1 VTPYR
6 DQVSQGNGS
15 SGKLRGLVVAG
26 TRSGCGKTLTTLG
39 LAAAIREHGLRVQG
53 FKVGPDFI
61 DPTHLAAVSGRSVHN
76 LDGWILSRDVVLELF
91 QRYSRNADVCLVEGV
106 MGLFDG
112 ASGSEESG
120 STAQM
125 AKWLGLP
132 VVLVVDARS
141 QGRSAAALVRGFRDF
156 DPELSLA
163 GVIFSQVGGP
173 SHEALLREAMSA
185 YLPDLP
191 CLGFLPRR
199 PDLVL
204 PSRHLGLVMA
214 GDLDRSPT
222 EMPSE
227 DRPEEM
233 AGADNQ
239 GQEQTSF
246 WDSPRRESLAAW
258 AEQGLDLEWIQRI
271 SERPVFANP
280 AAAGQATESGS
291 SPGSLL
297 GAASGVT
304 IGVARDSAFC
314 FYYQENFRLLERA
327 GARLV
332 FFSPLTDEELPEGVA
347 GLYLGGGYPEIY
359 SAALAANRP
368 MREAIRK
375 AALDGMP
382 VYAECGGMMYLLSE
396 LEDVDGKRYSM
407 VDIFPGRAKMH
418 SRFQA
423 LGYRK
428 VELLAD
434 GVLGPVGTVLRG
446 HEFHYSMVEGLS
458 ESDCEPAFR
467 VADRRG
473 RKCLAG
479 FRRGNVVASYVHLH
493 FGSHPPAAVALT
505 QSCERFAAN
514 RNQDDFQ

>member
-1 VTPYR
+1 MTASR
-6 DQVSQGNGS
+6 EQADRGNGS
-15 SGKLRGLVVAG
+15 SGKARGLVVAG
-26 TRSGCGKTLTTLG
+26 IRSGCGKTLTTLG
-39 LAAAIREHGLRVQG
+39 LAAAFREQGLRVQG

-61 DPTHLAAVSGRSVHN
+61 DPSHLAAVSGCFVHN
-76 LDGWILSRDVVLELF
+76 LDGWILSRDVILELF
-91 QRYSRNADVCLVEGV
+91 QRHSRNADVCLVEGV

-185 YLPDLP
+185 HLPDLP

-214 GDLDRSPT
+214 ADSGRSPAGR
-222 EMPSE
+222 SFE
-227 DRPEEM
+227 DAPEGRS
-233 AGADNQ
+233 GAENQ
-239 GQEQTSF
+239 GREQTVF
-246 WDSPRRESLAAW
+246 WDSQRRESLAAW
-258 AEQGLDLEWIQRI
+258 AEQGLNLERIRQISQRTALMK
-271 SERPVFANP
+271 PVSTSWGAETAP
-280 AAAGQATESGS
+280 
-291 SPGSLL
+291 SPGSRP
-297 GAASGVT
+297 GVTSAVT
-304 IGVARDSAFC
+304 IGVARDPAFC
-314 FYYQENFRLLERA
+314 FYYQENFRLLEQA
-327 GARLV
+327 GARFA
-332 FFSPLTDEELPEGVA
+332 FFSPLADERLPEGVA
-347 GLYLGGGYPEIY
+347 GLYLGGGYPELH
-359 SAALAANRP
+359 SARLAANRAL
-368 MREAIRK
+368 REAIL
-375 AALDGMP
+375 AGAQNGMP

-396 LEDVDGKRYSM
+396 LEDMDGKRFPM
-407 VDIFPGRAKMH
+407 VGFFSGLAKMF

-428 VELLAD
+428 VELLAE
-434 GVLGPVGTVLRG
+434 GVLGAAGTVLRG
-446 HEFHYSMVEGLS
+446 HEFHYSKVEGLP
-458 ESDCEPAFR
+458 ESACEPAFR

-473 RKCLAG
+473 RESLAG

-493 FGSHPPAAVALT
+493 FGSHPAAAAAFT
-505 QSCERFAAN
+505 RACERFAAN
-514 RNQDDFQ
+514 RNQGDF